1 MCHCQRSVLVILS
14 PNATN
19 TQYYA
24 LLAPV
29 SWLLVLPASE
39 ALLPDGFVFVFFL
52 SCRLQSKK
60 LLAPPLRPGTAPP
73 GLPSFWDHN
82 IRNLQCL
89 CSAWGPPRAEL
100 PTTDV
105 EGRNMGRAYGGKYAV
120 TSGPRFDIYGARRDR
135 VQWEASREMAG
146 GIVARTTTWLPEA
159 KRGETF
165 YASLCI
171 AGSPVG
177 NDSRRPYRAPAGIHL
192 SFVVFGS
199 TRPSTRTRRATR
211 VALWACRPQ
220 GRQLPLRIRIRPGA
234 WESDAEAVGPA
245 RNPRLPSFW
254 STVQYAA
261 AFTRALLGAREC
273 WGSEP
278 SVLYR
283 SFLTF
288 LLSSGRVGAPP
299 AKRTGTHADRNCD
312 NAGLLRR
319 GGHWCLSAGGPPPP
333 PLGEE
338 FRGRRPAVGFSTQAS
353 ALRVGL
359 LGVSAIE

>member
-1 MCHCQRSVLVILS
+1 MAHAATEFSGRRAAKWPEVLWR
-14 PNATN
+14 
-19 TQYYA
+19 A
-24 LLAPV
+24 L
-29 SWLLVLPASE
+29 
-39 ALLPDGFVFVFFL
+39 
-52 SCRLQSKK
+52 
-60 LLAPPLRPGTAPP
+60 PP
-73 GLPSFWDHN
+73 GFLRLREVRHFTRHYVSLARQWATTLGGRTVRPQESTLLSSFLGAPAQVHE
-82 IRNLQCL
+82 RGGRRASRC
-89 CSAWGPPRAEL
+89 GPA
-100 PTTDV
+100 
-105 EGRNMGRAYGGKYAV
+105 
-120 TSGPRFDIYGARRDR
+120 GPR
-135 VQWEASREMAG
+135 
-146 GIVARTTTWLPEA
+146 VAR
-159 KRGETF
+159 
-165 YASLCI
+165 
-171 AGSPVG
+171 
-177 NDSRRPYRAPAGIHL
+177 
-192 SFVVFGS
+192 
-199 TRPSTRTRRATR
+199 
-211 VALWACRPQ
+211 
-220 GRQLPLRIRIRPGA
+220 PLRIRIRPGA